1 MLLYVNRTTEADE
14 GMPVDEHLE
23 KVVAHHDWW
32 SETYDSDYY
41 EHFAL
46 YHRVTLDNIKRFLPR
61 EKDSIIL
68 DAGGGTG
75 IWSVE
80 LAKLGFRVVLTDI
93 SEGMLEKARE
103 KARELGLEDRIET
116 AVSDIRDMPEYPDDH
131 FAMVLCEGDPLGY
144 CGDHAKAMTELVRVI
159 RPGGRVIASV
169 DNRPAALRWLGKT
182 PDLEAV
188 KRLLETGDV
197 VMPNKREDFRYVVH
211 TFTPEE
217 LRELFQ
223 LNGLDVERIIGK
235 LVLAHRL
242 SGIESET
249 PQIRE
254 WLYELELKHNVD
266 PAYLPWAG
274 HLEIVG
280 RKT

>member
-1 MLLYVNRTTEADE
+1 MTTQTNE
-14 GMPVDEHLE
+14 GMPVDEHLK

-32 SETYDSDYY
+32 SETYDSDYF

-46 YHRVTLDNIKRFLPR
+46 YHRITLDNIKRFLPR
-61 EKDSIIL
+61 EKDSLIL

-80 LAKLGFRVVLTDI
+80 FAKLGFRVVLTDI
-93 SEGMLEKARE
+93 SEGMLDKARE
-103 KARELGLEDRIET
+103 KVRELGLEDRIET
-116 AVSDIRDMPEYPDDH
+116 AISDIRDMPEFPKDH

-144 CGDHAKAMTELVRVI
+144 CGDCAKAMTELVRVV

-169 DNRPAALRWLGKT
+169 DNRSSALRWLGKT

-197 VMPNKREDFRYVVH
+197 VMPDKREDFRYVVH

-242 SGIESET
+242 SGLESEN
-249 PQIRE
+249 PEVRE
-254 WLYELELKHNVD
+254 WLYGLELKHNDD

>member
-1 MLLYVNRTTEADE
+1 
-14 GMPVDEHLE
+14 MPVDEHLK

-32 SETYDSDYY
+32 SETYDSDYF

-46 YHRVTLDNIKRFLPR
+46 YHKVTLDNIKRSLPK
-61 EKDSIIL
+61 EKDSLLL

-80 LAKLGFRVVLTDI
+80 LAKLGYRVVLTDI

-103 KARELGLEDRIET
+103 KIGELGLEDRIET
-116 AVSDIRDMPEYPDDH
+116 AISDIRDMPEFSDNH

-144 CGDHAKAMTELVRVI
+144 CGDHERATSELVRVV
-159 RPGGRVIASV
+159 RPGGRVVASV
-169 DNRPAALRWLGKT
+169 DNRTSALRWLGKT
-182 PDLEAV
+182 DDFEAV

-197 VMPNKREDFRYVVH
+197 VMPNKRQDFRYVVH

-223 LNGLDVERIIGK
+223 SNGLDVERLIGK

-242 SGIESET
+242 SGLESEDVE
-249 PQIRE
+249 IKE
-254 WLYELELKHNVD
+254 WLYELELKHNAD

-274 HLEIVG
+274 HLEIAGLKV
-280 RKT
+280 